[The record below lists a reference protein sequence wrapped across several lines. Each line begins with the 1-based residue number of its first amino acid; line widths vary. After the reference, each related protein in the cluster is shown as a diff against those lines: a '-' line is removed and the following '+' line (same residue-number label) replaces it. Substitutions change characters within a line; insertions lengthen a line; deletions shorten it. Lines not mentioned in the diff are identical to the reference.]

1 MSCPTA
7 AARLYALLALC
18 PVVLAQPPVVTE
30 TKRVENWVK
39 GGGGTVVL
47 RKINGRW
54 WSPDNIEVNPPSKGG
69 FFWTLESD
77 PGVVQFFH
85 HRPFQ
90 LDRAESLHLW
100 MTEEQVEAALGQPNT
115 IFGKSP
121 HAFWSYFA
129 ADGAKL
135 SVRFM
140 GDGLGDADYERPG
153 EKSRRVASIETDLNG
168 KDPFT
173 VGAERAWKK
182 TQEADEKRMEQFRA
196 DRAIHPEAQ
205 RNGTPPPG
213 AARQPRPSQ
222 PATVQSGLTIVAPST
237 AAQTPQEP
245 PPPKRIIPVETLAT
259 VAPGTTREDVLS
271 RLGEPANRSSIT
283 SSDGTRETFIYYG
296 EDGEV
301 RIRLVDGKVVTV
313 R

>member
-18 PVVLAQPPVVTE
+18 PMVLAQPPVVTE

-39 GGGGTVVL
+39 AGGGTVVL

-69 FFWTLESD
+69 LFWTLESE

-100 MTEEQVEAALGQPNT
+100 MTEEQVQAALGQPNT

-129 ADGAKL
+129 ADGTKL

-140 GDGLGDADYERPG
+140 GDGLGDADYERAG

-173 VGAERAWKK
+173 VGAERARKK

-196 DRAIHPEAQ
+196 DHAIRPEAQ
-205 RNGTPPPG
+205 SAAPRPAQAG
-213 AARQPRPSQ
+213 AVQPRMI
-222 PATVQSGLTIVAPST
+222 TVTPST
-237 AAQTPQEP
+237 AGQLASQEP
-245 PPPKRIIPVETLAT
+245 PPPKRIIPAATLAT
-259 VAPGTTREDVLS
+259 VSPGTTREDLLS
-271 RLGEPANRSSIT
+271 RLGEPANRSSIV
-283 SSDGTRETFIYYG
+283 SGDGTRETFIYDG

-301 RIRLVDGKVVTV
+301 KIRLVNGKVVTV